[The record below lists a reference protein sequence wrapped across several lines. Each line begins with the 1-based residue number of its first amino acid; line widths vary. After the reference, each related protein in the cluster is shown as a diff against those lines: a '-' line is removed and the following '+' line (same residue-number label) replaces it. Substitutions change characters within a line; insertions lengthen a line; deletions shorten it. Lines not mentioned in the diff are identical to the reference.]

1 MKYLWTQWLQKSSYL
16 FHLPSLC
23 NSGRAS
29 GGRCI
34 FVPLS
39 ISGGKSTEELLLKW
53 LTSMAGPLGLAV
65 TCYLNQGWGQ
75 GILVGS
81 QRSQVEAVL
90 SFYDR
95 LRSHTAS
102 LTLYLVISYAN
113 WNICTSSS
121 GENRLYYLKREW
133 QSSATEHSNRN
144 IAFLDDS
151 ICCYLL
157 SAAFSDSP
165 I

>member
-16 FHLPSLC
+16 FHLRCLW

-29 GGRCI
+29 GGRCV

-53 LTSMAGPLGLAV
+53 LASMAGPLRLAV
-65 TCYLNQGWGQ
+65 TSWLNQGWGQ

-81 QRSQVEAVL
+81 QKSQVEAVL
-90 SFYDR
+90 SF
-95 LRSHTAS
+95 LWQRSHTAS
-102 LTLYLVISYAN
+102 VTLNLVISYAN
-113 WNICTSSS
+113 GNTCTSSS
-121 GENRLYYLKREW
+121 GENRLYHLKRER

-157 SAAFSDSP
+157 SAAYSDSP